1 MMLYGS
7 LKIAQTSK
15 KVKKKCFLACNLYN
29 SITIELHTYYN
40 NIIIICFIDSE
51 NEVQPEQLDD
61 FIMSQNLNWSFD
73 ETNMIFEKEINFS
86 GSKWSVEKQKD
97 DLPIISGALLK
108 DKCHEDLSQSHVKI
122 LDFNDK
128 NTEDNETLI
137 KKDIQGT
144 Y

>member
-1 MMLYGS
+1 M
-7 LKIAQTSK
+7 
-15 KVKKKCFLACNLYN
+15 
-29 SITIELHTYYN
+29 
-40 NIIIICFIDSE
+40 IIICFIDSE

-61 FIMSQNLNWSFD
+61 FIMSQNLNWSSD

-97 DLPIISGALLK
+97 DLPIISGAVLK

-128 NTEDNETLI
+128 NTEDFETLI